1 MGSYEIIFKEF
12 KMKKIIAILFAS
24 LPALALAQAPTVQ
37 DLMVIQISVNKRCL
51 EVNQGMGTAM
61 CKCAAV
67 LVSAAVAQHGLQ
79 LYKTKLGPVY
89 DESYSNCK
97 NDPDPAFPSK
107 VSGEIYQSKA
117 AAAQMLQNS
126 K

>member
-1 MGSYEIIFKEF
+1 MRKVFAF
-12 KMKKIIAILFAS
+12 FLLIL
-24 LPALALAQAPTVQ
+24 PVLANAQTPTVQ
-37 DLMVIQISVNKRCL
+37 DLMVIQIAVNKRCL
-51 EVNQGMGTAM
+51 EVNQGMGTTI
-61 CKCAAV
+61 CKCAAS

-107 VSGEIYQSKA
+107 VSSEIYQSKPT
-117 AAAQMLQNS
+117 AAQMLKNF